1 MQRNP
6 LSESRCG
13 FVLLSLRTTETVW
26 LTDEMLHIKL
36 YEDGN
41 SGTEEIDTGLAV
53 AYVLLQGLWQGNTL
67 EKHTRSP
74 EVKNL
79 HWFFHILN
87 LLLPGTHF
95 GSSEFICNVFFTL
108 HSIQKHNIKCLN
120 RNILFFWL
128 LCRHKKGLGNGR
140 GTEIGKVQSTH

>member
-53 AYVLLQGLWQGNTL
+53 AYVLLQGLWQGNTS

-79 HWFFHILN
+79 H
-87 LLLPGTHF
+87 
-95 GSSEFICNVFFTL
+95 
-108 HSIQKHNIKCLN
+108 
-120 RNILFFWL
+120 
-128 LCRHKKGLGNGR
+128 
-140 GTEIGKVQSTH
+140 